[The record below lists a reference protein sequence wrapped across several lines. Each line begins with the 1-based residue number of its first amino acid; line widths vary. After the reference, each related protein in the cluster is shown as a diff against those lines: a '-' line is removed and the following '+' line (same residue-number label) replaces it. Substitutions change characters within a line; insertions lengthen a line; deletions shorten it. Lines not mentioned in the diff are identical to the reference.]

1 MKSEWKDEP
10 LVVFDACALIA
21 YLNDEPGAD
30 VITSIFQEGVDV
42 EMAAINL
49 LEIAYDAI
57 RTTGKRTAANDIINT
72 VLQLPIS
79 IRWALDK
86 PLLEAAADWKT
97 KFRISLADSV
107 ALALAESRQALLVT
121 SDHHEFDPVEAAT
134 AARFLWIR

>member
-1 MKSEWKDEP
+1 MKSNWKGET

-21 YLNDEPGAD
+21 FLNDEPGAD
-30 VITSIFQEGVDV
+30 IITSIFQDAVEV

-49 LEIAYDAI
+49 LEVAYDAV

-79 IRWALDK
+79 IRWALDM
-86 PLLEAAADWKT
+86 PMLEAAAHWKT

-121 SDHHEFDPVEAAT
+121 SDHHEFDQVEEAA